1 MFQSVSGVVES
12 LKIITRNNSLRIA
25 DYAFKLA
32 RDKGRHRVTAVHKAN
47 IMLVSLQLVI
57 CTIKSQLYHC
67 GDCHWSRNVF
77 LHSSPNRKLGDG
89 LFLQCCKEVASGY
102 PDIEFDSMIVDNTTM
117 QVNYSCTNNQKNH
130 ADSFDVL

>member
-1 MFQSVSGVVES
+1 MFQSVSGVVEC

-32 RDKGRHRVTAVHKAN
+32 REKGRRRVTAVHKAN
-47 IMLVSLQLVI
+47 IMLVRLNV
-57 CTIKSQLYHC
+57 CTINSQLGHKNE
-67 GDCHWSRNVF
+67 WVNNVF
-77 LHSSPNRKLGDG
+77 SLSSLYRKLGDG

-117 QVNYSCTNNQKNH
+117 QVNK
-130 ADSFDVL
+130 

>member
-25 DYAFKLA
+25 EYAFKLA
-32 RDKGRHRVTAVHKAN
+32 RDKGRRRVTAVHKAN
-47 IMLVSLQLVI
+47 IMLVSLPLVI
-57 CTIKSQLYHC
+57 CTIESQQRISLVM
-67 GDCHWSRNVF
+67 NVCS
-77 LHSSPNRKLGDG
+77 HSSPNRKLGDG

-117 QVNYSCTNNQKNH
+117 QVNYSCTNNQTNQ
-130 ADSFDVL
+130 ADRFDV